1 MIVCHCHVVN
11 DAAIARAV
19 EAGAS
24 NLAQVCRS
32 TGAGRDC
39 GACVFS
45 VRRLVC
51 EHVASQVPE
60 SAEPIHAAS

>member
-11 DAAIARAV
+11 DAAIAGAV
-19 EAGAS
+19 RGGARTLS
-24 NLAQVCRS
+24 EVCRS

-45 VRRLVC
+45 VKRLVC
-51 EHVASQVPE
+51 EHVERQVTE
-60 SAEPIHAAS
+60 SAEPCHAAS

>member
-11 DAAIARAV
+11 DAAISEAVSRGARTL
-19 EAGAS
+19 GD
-24 NLAQVCRS
+24 VCRS

-51 EHVASQVPE
+51 EHVAGQVTE
-60 SAEPIHAAS
+60 SAEPAHAAS

>member
-1 MIVCHCHVVN
+1 VIVCHCHVVN
-11 DAAIARAV
+11 DAAIRDAV
-19 EAGAS
+19 DAGARS
-24 NLAQVCRS
+24 LSSVCRT

-51 EHVASQVPE
+51 EHDARPVVDDTE
-60 SAEPIHAAS
+60 VCDAAS

>member
-11 DAAIARAV
+11 DRAIADAV
-19 EAGAS
+19 DAGARS
-24 NLAQVCRS
+24 LAQVCRS
-32 TGAGRDC
+32 TGAASDC

-51 EHVASQVPE
+51 EHVASQVSE
-60 SAEPIHAAS
+60 SVEAHHAAS

>member
-11 DAAIARAV
+11 DAAVSAALD
-19 EAGAS
+19 AGART
-24 NLAQVCRS
+24 LADVCRT

-51 EHVASQVPE
+51 EHVPSQVPE
-60 SAEPIHAAS
+60 SAEACHAAS